1 MIARSHGVGPDAAHD
16 AFEPRPTPAVAV
28 EDCLVGYRLSP
39 YRDVR
44 RASKSRHS
52 SAFRSSEAGQIYV
65 LSPAISSV
73 GQVAVRLFAIVV

>member
-1 MIARSHGVGPDAAHD
+1 MIARSHRVGPDAAHD
-16 AFEPRPTPAVAV
+16 AFEPHPTPAV
-28 EDCLVGYRLSP
+28 EDCFGGYRLSP

-73 GQVAVRLFAIVV
+73 GQIAVRLFAIVV